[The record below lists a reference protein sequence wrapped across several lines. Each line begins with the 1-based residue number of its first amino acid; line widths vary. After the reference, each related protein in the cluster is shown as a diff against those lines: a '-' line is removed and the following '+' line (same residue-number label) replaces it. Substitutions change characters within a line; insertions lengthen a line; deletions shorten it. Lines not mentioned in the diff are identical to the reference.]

1 MLAKTYSMTADPQSL
16 YDRLMAIKPDGLS
29 ANAWTVR
36 AGLNRNVLSD
46 IRRRGTANHETIE
59 KLLGAISVTFAEF
72 EAGQRQEQ
80 KEPAA
85 DRRAYLAFR
94 GDDRPRNVPV
104 AGTALCADL
113 VFPVDGHTVEIEAM
127 ELDLNEVVDYARRPL
142 TLDNKRD
149 VYALYFRGLSM
160 SPRYEPGEIAY
171 VDPSRPPSI
180 GDYVVVQLREA
191 DGMDGERIH
200 TVVAKR
206 LIRQTVNFLELE
218 QFNPATTFRV
228 ERTRVAR
235 LHRIIPWDELVSF

>member
-1 MLAKTYSMTADPQSL
+1 
-16 YDRLMAIKPDGLS
+16 
-29 ANAWTVR
+29 
-36 AGLNRNVLSD
+36 
-46 IRRRGTANHETIE
+46 
-59 KLLGAISVTFAEF
+59 
-72 EAGQRQEQ
+72 
-80 KEPAA
+80 
-85 DRRAYLAFR
+85 
-94 GDDRPRNVPV
+94 
-104 AGTALCADL
+104 
-113 VFPVDGHTVEIEAM
+113 M